1 MFRKATDGRLF
12 SWKVEDDDALCTLK
26 EAFQKVD
33 SSLGFNIELKFDD
46 NVVYEEDD
54 LIHVLQIILQVYNLF
69 RQKLW
74 ILL

>member
-1 MFRKATDGRLF
+1 MFRKDTDGRLF

-54 LIHVLQIILQVYNLF
+54 LVHVLQIILQVYSLF
-69 RQKLW
+69 RQKVW